1 MTAFGHRPL
10 AAGGRLAGRIK
21 GFSSA
26 AAFAAV
32 AAVPAVAGAASSE
45 PAPNLRDP
53 TVIAAGQKLFEDRQC
68 AYCHGR
74 DGNGGVKLSGL
85 GNLDPA
91 DVFATIA
98 DGRVAGSRRMPA
110 WRGTLSD
117 REIWEAVAYVLALS
131 HSSR

>member
-1 MTAFGHRPL
+1 MAFGSRPL
-10 AAGGRLAGRIK
+10 AAGRLGI
-21 GFSSA
+21 FSSIVAMA
-26 AAFAAV
+26 AG

-45 PAPNLRDP
+45 PIPNLSDP
-53 TVIAAGQKLFEDRQC
+53 GVIQAGQKLFEDRQC

-74 DGNGGVKLSGL
+74 DGDGGVKLRGL

-98 DGRVAGSRRMPA
+98 DGRISGNLRMPA
-110 WRGTLSD
+110 WRGVLSD
-117 REIWEAVAYVLALS
+117 KEIWEAVAYVLVLS